1 VQAKPFADVYY
12 GSEKSILNSVFG
24 IEVTMLFKNDVSH
37 SMTEIAP
44 NVLGLPQHTRF
55 IARADI
61 VQLNC
66 TERKVQVVKMEY
78 YDSEN
83 NLLSMV
89 PSLPL
94 QTLDAQPGSIFAAL
108 VDSVCGTGI
117 PK

>member
-1 VQAKPFADVYY
+1 MQAKPFADVYY

-78 YDSEN
+78 YR
-83 NLLSMV
+83 LRK
-89 PSLPL
+89 
-94 QTLDAQPGSIFAAL
+94 QFAFNGTVTSASDPRRATGL
-108 VDSVCGTGI
+108 NICGAG
-117 PK
+117 